1 MSALAGFGTLNS
13 LQRPNWMLQAFALR
27 RSVSSAPRGTYG
39 RFGAVHGMAA
49 SVSYV
54 RFVRE
59 GAEFRISGL
68 WVYTSQE
75 ARENEDIHR
84 REMVVRLKAEQERA
98 LQVVNAVF
106 TNVGAGARE
115 LIADPT
121 KISLLVG
128 SLTALA
134 VGVYGAREGTKLTAR
149 VLEKYLGQPSLV
161 RETSKRTLNP
171 KTWGRSAGGAP
182 ATTGGS
188 GLAPVAGLGDVV
200 LPGPLEARVRQLAT
214 ATTNQKKHGA
224 PFRNAMFYG
233 PPGTGKTLAAK
244 QLAKHSGMD
253 FAIMTGGDVAPLGAD
268 AVTRL
273 HELFDWAEAS
283 NKGLLLFIDEADAF
297 LGVRGQTQMS
307 EGVRAA
313 LNALLSRT
321 GKSPSPP
328 PFPRPQPYSFI
339 STFGTTYIDIPGRR
353 LVFQSLA
360 IIASSHPSMSMLRV
374 QWSRHMTLGSTIGH
388 AGAVWGREG
397 DDETCDRYC

>member
-1 MSALAGFGTLNS
+1 MC
-13 LQRPNWMLQAFALR
+13 
-27 RSVSSAPRGTYG
+27 
-39 RFGAVHGMAA
+39 
-49 SVSYV
+49 
-54 RFVRE
+54 
-59 GAEFRISGL
+59 
-68 WVYTSQE
+68 TSQE

-84 REMVVRLKAEQERA
+84 RQMVVRLKAEQERA

-115 LIADPT
+115 LAADPT
-121 KISLLVG
+121 KMSLLVG

-134 VGVYGAREGTKLTAR
+134 VGVYGAREGAKLSAR

-171 KTWGRSAGGAP
+171 KTWGRSAGGAA
-182 ATTGGS
+182 ATTGSS
-188 GLAPVAGLGDVV
+188 GLAPVSGLGDVV
-200 LPGPLEARVRQLAT
+200 LQGPLEARVRQLAT
-214 ATTNQKKHGA
+214 ATANQKKHGA
-224 PFRNAMFYG
+224 PFKNAMFYG

-273 HELFDWAEAS
+273 HELFDWAESS

-297 LGVRGQTQMS
+297 LGVRGKTQTS

-321 GKSPSPP
+321 GTIPDPGFPPHHSFSFPLHPGGGMVFHRDTLLPCHRIRFFVVLATCVLALREAMFFCSPVAP
-328 PFPRPQPYSFI
+328 
-339 STFGTTYIDIPGRR
+339 
-353 LVFQSLA
+353 
-360 IIASSHPSMSMLRV
+360 
-374 QWSRHMTLGSTIGH
+374 
-388 AGAVWGREG
+388 
-397 DDETCDRYC
+397 